1 MQIESDIERKQ
12 DVEYARADRN
22 QVIVSQADDD
32 GDEGADH
39 DRRVG
44 EWMFEPEARC
54 DCRAYNQGDSG
65 EGVDEYGGQ
74 RDQGAGALE
83 KIRMLLSSRAAG
95 GSANLSIRGT
105 PCLAQT
111 CLGLGA
117 WALVVV
123 GRDRAV
129 RMIGLALL

>member
-12 DVEYARADRN
+12 DAEYARADRN

-83 KIRMLLSSRAAG
+83 KNQDVVEQSGSRWQCESVYSGDSLSGPDLSWLRG
-95 GSANLSIRGT
+95 MGSCCCRSG
-105 PCLAQT
+105 
-111 CLGLGA
+111 
-117 WALVVV
+117 
-123 GRDRAV
+123 
-129 RMIGLALL
+129 